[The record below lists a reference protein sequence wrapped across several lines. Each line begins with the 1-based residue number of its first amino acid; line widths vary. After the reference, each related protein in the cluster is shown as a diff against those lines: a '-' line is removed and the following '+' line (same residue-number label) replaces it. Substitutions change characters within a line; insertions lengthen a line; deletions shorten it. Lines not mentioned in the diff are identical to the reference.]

1 MNLHYLL
8 KQADNGHRFPNLDT
22 QTWIITMDLLLQM
35 VKFII
40 LKFVQWTVKRPCPNY
55 SET

>member
-40 LKFVQWTVKRPCPNY
+40 LKFVQWTVKRPFPAY